1 MSSRFDIPISELTL
15 AALRRGDMRA
25 QESIYRTFEQPVFEL
40 ANRMSGCS
48 HLAADITQD
57 TFMRAFAKVKSFR
70 GESPFWGWLRQIAV
84 RETLQ
89 VLRKRKRWT
98 ALIPEAHE
106 SAAAAPDSDDTLLEQ
121 ALTLLPDTARAVV
134 WLYHVEGYTHPE
146 IADLMGKTP
155 SFSKSQLSRAH
166 AKLRGILHPD
176 AVAPA
181 SGATSRQSE
190 NQPCLKPLSAS

>member
-1 MSSRFDIPISELTL
+1 VSSRFDIPISELTL
-15 AALRRGDMRA
+15 AALKRGDLRA
-25 QESIYRTFEQPVFEL
+25 QESIYRTFQRPVFDL
-40 ANRMSGCS
+40 ASRMSGCS

-57 TFMRAFAKVKSFR
+57 TFMRAFAKVKTFR
-70 GESPFWGWLRQIAV
+70 GDSPFWGWLRQIAV

-98 ALIPEAHE
+98 VLIPEAHE
-106 SAAAAPDSDDTLLEQ
+106 AAAAPDSDDSLLEQ

-176 AVAPA
+176 ALPPAP
-181 SGATSRQSE
+181 STVSQPSE